1 MARRRFRL
9 LIGHF
14 AWLPATVAMTML
26 AVSLTYVLP
35 AEAAD
40 YTGPTMTLRMASG
53 TNKNISRG
61 QQWDHFAQ
69 LVDKMTGGKVKVRVF
84 YDGTLYG
91 ERTSI
96 EAVLNGSIDIGTS
109 ANPQYAPFTNA
120 MLWMDMPYVVDD
132 QAGLRKLID
141 GAPGQE
147 IRKSLEQKP
156 GLKVLM
162 MNDNGGGR
170 PVLTVSKQ
178 VKTPADLKGL
188 KIRSTA
194 SPVDQSIW
202 RAWGASPTP
211 IDFAEVYSALQS
223 KVVDGYAPNWNDA
236 VGSKQVELLKYAAD
250 VNYVVGVQVAVMR
263 LDKFNALPKTLQDI
277 LLRAGRETEL
287 WGVKVDAAEV
297 ASMQSVFR
305 DKYGVKIYKPTDAEM
320 AEWKKLARSVWSQYS
335 DRVAVDKLEQ
345 LRRLSGSR

>member
-1 MARRRFRL
+1 MCNWNGRRDPL
-9 LIGHF
+9 LF
-14 AWLPATVAMTML
+14 AAVAILATTLIVPATAH
-26 AVSLTYVLP
+26 AQGAY
-35 AEAAD
+35 D
-40 YTGPTMTLRMASG
+40 GPSVTMTMASG

-61 QQWDHFAQ
+61 KQWNHFSERVEQ
-69 LVDKMTGGKVKVRVF
+69 LTGGKVKVRVF

-96 EAVLNGSIDIGTS
+96 EAVLNNSIDIGTS

-132 QAGLRKLID
+132 QAGLRKLVD

-147 IRKSLEQKP
+147 IRRELEKKP

-170 PVLTVSKQ
+170 PVLTVTKL
-178 VKTPADLKGL
+178 VKAPADLKGM

-194 SPVDQSIW
+194 SPVDQAIW

-223 KVVDGYAPNWNDA
+223 RVVDGYAPNWNDA
-236 VGSKQVELLKYAAD
+236 VGSKQVELLKYATD

-263 LDKFNALPKTLQDI
+263 LDKFNALPAQLQQI
-277 LLRAGRETEL
+277 LLKAGRDTEL
-287 WGVKVDAAEV
+287 WGIKVDAEEV
-297 ASMQSVFR
+297 ATMQDIFR
-305 DKYGVKIYKPTDAEM
+305 KQYGVQIYTPTASEM
-320 AEWKKLARSVWSQYS
+320 TQWKELARSIWRNFS
-335 DRVAVDKLEQ
+335 DKVPVEKLEQ
-345 LRRLSGSR
+345 LRKASGSL

>member
-1 MARRRFRL
+1 MNMCNWSGWTWPSAL
-9 LIGHF
+9 LAAAAPLAIT
-14 AWLPATVAMTML
+14 LLVANTTH
-26 AVSLTYVLP
+26 AQEPYN
-35 AEAAD
+35 
-40 YTGPTMTLRMASG
+40 GPVMTLTLASG

-61 QQWDHFAQ
+61 KQWNHFAERVEQ
-69 LVDKMTGGKVKVRVF
+69 LTGGKVKVRVF

-96 EAVLNGSIDIGTS
+96 EAVLNNSIDIGTS

-132 QAGLRKLID
+132 QAGLRKLVD

-147 IRKSLEQKP
+147 IRRELEKKP

-170 PVLTVSKQ
+170 PILTVSKQ
-178 VKTPADLKGL
+178 VKTPADLKGM

-194 SPVDQSIW
+194 SPVDQAIW

-223 KVVDGYAPNWNDA
+223 RVVDGYAPNWNDA
-236 VGSKQVELLKYAAD
+236 VGSKQVELLKHATD

-263 LDKFNALPKTLQDI
+263 LEKFNAFPAQLQQI
-277 LLRAGRETEL
+277 LLKAGRDTEL
-287 WGVKVDAAEV
+287 WRIKVDADEV
-297 ASMQSVFR
+297 AAMQDIFR
-305 DKYGVKIYKPTDAEM
+305 KQYGVQIYKPTAAEM
-320 AEWKKLARSVWSQYS
+320 TQFKELARSIWGKFS
-335 DRVAVDKLEQ
+335 DRVPVEKLEQ
-345 LRRLSGSR
+345 LRKASGSQ